1 MAQDSNAA
9 DPSPRDAFAAELI
22 GRLQSQDEA
31 ARNLGI
37 AVEAIGMG
45 WCRLSMRVRPDM
57 LNGYKVSHGG
67 YIFTLADTAMAYA
80 SNGAN
85 QTMLAQ
91 NAQITFLSPG
101 KADEV
106 LIAEARE
113 VSRAKR
119 SGLYDVDVRG
129 EDGRMVAAFRGG
141 VRSTPDPVD
150 PDMGE
155 PPA

>member
-1 MAQDSNAA
+1 MTGD
-9 DPSPRDAFAAELI
+9 RDAFAAELI
-22 GRLQSQDEA
+22 SRLQPRDA
-31 ARNLGI
+31 TATDLGI
-37 AVEAIGMG
+37 KVDAAGMG
-45 WCRLSMRVRPDM
+45 WCRLAMRVRPEM

-91 NAQITFLSPG
+91 NAQIAFLSPG

-141 VRSTPDPVD
+141 VRSTPEPVD
-150 PDMGE
+150 PAMGE